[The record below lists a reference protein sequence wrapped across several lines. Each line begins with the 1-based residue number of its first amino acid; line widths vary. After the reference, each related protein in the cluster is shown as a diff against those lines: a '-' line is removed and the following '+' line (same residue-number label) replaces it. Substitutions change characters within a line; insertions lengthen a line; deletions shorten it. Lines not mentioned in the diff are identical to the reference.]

1 MAPSIVVKEKDIK
14 DLDEGRMLCITDP
27 KNNELTTVLSK
38 HKVTIAGH
46 ILPTDKNRWIKKD
59 TYKWETVVADTL
71 FSLEYLNYK
80 KDKKDLIIKTSSA
93 KSVIKSRLGVRPND
107 VNYNALKK
115 IIEKNGVTDFG
126 YDVICSILDSGVRGT
141 LKLKGKKYTSNIEV
155 PEGEYSYI
163 LGKPFSYSASYKDRR
178 FIANFYAL
186 MFNGELTLLRVGWD
200 KTQAG
205 FYNITNSGFFKET
218 YKGREA
224 NKIFDLYLPTYGDE
238 TSIVGSAYIGE
249 KNSNGYRFFNSKAN
263 TTVNIFWLYI
273 PEDSKFIKK
282 LANGLGGGIYNFKEV
297 YKESTKI
304 VKGVKYTY
312 DNKDNSFVLGEIYG
326 HCSNIGNISLKI
338 KNIAGNQYSRL
349 WIADVEN
356 PFTISSGFYTTFRQA
371 IQNKGW
377 TSYSQFRKIESLNAN
392 MVIEN
397 D

>member
-141 LKLKGKKYTSNIEV
+141 LKRTALKKSFYID
-155 PEGEYSYI
+155 YI
-163 LGKPFSYSASYKDRR
+163 LGKPFKYLCNVSDY
-178 FIANFYAL
+178 ANFYIL
-186 MFNGELTLLRVGWD
+186 MVEGEITLLRVGVD
-200 KTQAG
+200 KTQVG
-205 FYNITNSGFFKET
+205 FYDIVNS
-218 YKGREA
+218 Y
-224 NKIFDLYLPTYGDE
+224 
-238 TSIVGSAYIGE
+238 
-249 KNSNGYRFFNSKAN
+249 FFNEYYNNRKSSEIFKNYLQTDVTELEIVNNKYINNKNYVFYNYKAEI
-263 TTVNIFWLYI
+263 TAELFWLLLPDNSHVIKELAKGLDAYSDFRDGTNKVT
-273 PEDSKFIKK
+273 EFSKI
-282 LANGLGGGIYNFKEV
+282 
-297 YKESTKI
+297 YKEAPPFPAKT
-304 VKGVKYTY
+304 
-312 DNKDNSFVLGEIYG
+312 NKLVLGEIYG
-326 HCSNIGNISLKI
+326 HAYYLKNLSESFI
-338 KNIAGNQYSRL
+338 TGPKKSRL

-356 PFTISSGFYTTFRQA
+356 SNTLSTKDWWLEIKQNQ
-371 IQNKGW
+371 QNKSW
-377 TSYSQFRKIESLNAN
+377 EN
-392 MVIEN
+392 MYRLRNKAQIQCNLEEIL
-397 D
+397 